1 MVLVY
6 SLRLYRLEFTTQKK
20 AIDQPIFF
28 FVVCFPLAVSVQGFL
43 VGLPSF
49 FGVRI
54 LHAGASLNA
63 FGNA

>member
-1 MVLVY
+1 LCILCG
-6 SLRLYRLEFTTQKK
+6 STAWNSPLKKK

-28 FVVCFPLAVSVQGFL
+28 FVVCFPLAVSVQGCSA
-43 VGLPSF
+43 GLPSF